1 MATASRMGASRTTAT
16 SAALCL
22 GCEILPPRGDDTAA
36 ALARVLER
44 AVEVEERR
52 RVLRERPGVALQDGV
67 GVNSEWDFP

>member
-1 MATASRMGASRTTAT
+1 M
-16 SAALCL
+16 
-22 GCEILPPRGDDTAA
+22 PPRGDDTAA

-67 GVNSEWDFP
+67 GVNFEWDFP